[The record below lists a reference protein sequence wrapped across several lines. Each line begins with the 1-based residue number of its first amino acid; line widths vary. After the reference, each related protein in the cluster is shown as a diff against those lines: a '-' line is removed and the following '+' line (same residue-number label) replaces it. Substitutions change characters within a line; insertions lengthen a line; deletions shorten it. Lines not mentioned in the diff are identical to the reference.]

1 MYQRLS
7 RILVIITTSFAL
19 LACATGTVFEQK
31 LLEEGAMRMNAEQ
44 VKAHLAGNTQKWIN
58 GGAYFVPDGT
68 VYVKY
73 AGKVFPK
80 TRWTVDSDGK
90 VCLVN
95 PDGFVT
101 SCSAYFDKDGEV
113 WVVTLEV
120 MGKAQQT
127 EGGVDTIL
135 EGNQLS
141 EV

>member
-1 MYQRLS
+1 MYKKIS
-7 RILVIITTSFAL
+7 KILVVITASFGL

-31 LLEEGAMRMNAEQ
+31 LLAEGAMRMNAEQ
-44 VKAHLAGNTQKWIN
+44 VKEHLAGNTQKWIN

-90 VCLVN
+90 TCLVN

-120 MGKAQQT
+120 MGKEQQT
-127 EGGVDTIL
+127 EGGIDTIL
-135 EGNQLS
+135 AGNQLS